1 MKLGRVLRILI
12 SLILLIIVIIN
23 VGAEQLWQALT
34 TIEPFWFLVALVIHL
49 GGIVIRTFRW
59 SMLIRSLGVRVPF
72 GRLFYLYMAGTF
84 FNTFLPTGIGGD
96 VVKIVDLT
104 PESGGARAFST
115 VFADRLTGILGSS
128 LIALTVALF
137 DPVDVPPALVAL
149 IAFVSGGIL
158 LAALLLTQQRLIDRV
173 MRHVPGWSK
182 LLSKGKIRRVYEALT
197 SYSIGVIARSTLISL
212 PFTLTVIGSQYALAL
227 GLGLRVPVQYFA
239 LFIPMTALVQLIPIS
254 FNGLGVR
261 EGAYAALFGT
271 VGVAGEQA
279 VAMSLMY
286 YVLRVITGLIGG
298 LMYLFGNL
306 RAARSATAFGH
317 AERNDQPR
325 ITQLDSA
332 AELSDT
338 LPEQSKSAGQRSE

>member
-12 SLILLIIVIIN
+12 SLILLVIVIAN
-23 VGAEQLWQALT
+23 VGADRLWETLT
-34 TIEPFWFLVALVIHL
+34 TIAPIWFLIALVIHL
-49 GGIVIRTFRW
+49 CGVVIRTLRW
-59 SMLIRSLGVRVPF
+59 SMLIRSLGVQVPF

-128 LIALTVALF
+128 LIALAVALF

-149 IAFVSGGIL
+149 IAFVSGSIL

-212 PFTLTVIGSQYALAL
+212 PFTLTVIGSQYALAR
-227 GLGLRVPVQYFA
+227 GLGLQVPVQYFA

-261 EGAYAALFGT
+261 EGAYQALFGT

-286 YVLRVITGLIGG
+286 YMLRVVTGLTGG
-298 LMYLFGNL
+298 LMYLLGNL
-306 RAARSATAFGH
+306 RMARLPAADHHTERSK
-317 AERNDQPR
+317 
-325 ITQLDSA
+325 DSRP
-332 AELSDT
+332 T
-338 LPEQSKSAGQRSE
+338 L